1 MNNWMIKKIRIV
13 GLAASD
19 VLLGAAMRL
28 LLINSN
34 EQVQQFI
41 IVKII

>member
-1 MNNWMIKKIRIV
+1 MIKKKRIA

-19 VLLGAAMRL
+19 VLLGAAMRV

-34 EQVQQFI
+34 EQVQKFI
-41 IVKII
+41 IVIIVYN

>member
-1 MNNWMIKKIRIV
+1 MIKKIRIV
-13 GLAASD
+13 GLAASDVLD

>member
-1 MNNWMIKKIRIV
+1 MIKKIRIV

-19 VLLGAAMRL
+19 VLLGVAMHVP
-28 LLINSN
+28 LINSN

>member
-1 MNNWMIKKIRIV
+1 MIKKIRIV

-19 VLLGAAMRL
+19 GAAMRV
-28 LLINSN
+28 LLIKSN

-41 IVKII
+41 IVRII

>member
-1 MNNWMIKKIRIV
+1 MIKKIRIV
-13 GLAASD
+13 GLAALD
-19 VLLGAAMRL
+19 VLLGVDMRV